1 MLLNVSLPQLLF
13 LPPLLLL
20 VSGLA
25 LFNFQTLFRFLSTST
40 HLPASLGPSLWAP
53 QAAHLWMSTRVGVV
67 VALQTSRA
75 T

>member
-25 LFNFQTLFRFLSTST
+25 LFNFQTLFRFLSTSA
-40 HLPASLGPSLWAP
+40 LVSLVPRYL
-53 QAAHLWMSTRVGVV
+53 
-67 VALQTSRA
+67 
-75 T
+75 